1 MTFRLEKQPAGK
13 TSTRFFVYDAAN
25 STVGIITVPNEA
37 TADLENHWK
46 SAPAQSSPKKNAA
59 SARKQNP
66 AVAAML
72 KASKERGPISKEAI
86 LRGC

>member
-1 MTFRLEKQPAGK
+1 MTFRLEKQSPGK
-13 TSTRFFVYDAAN
+13 VATRFFAYDAAN
-25 STVGIITVPNEA
+25 SIVGTINVPNESVS
-37 TADLENHWK
+37 DLENHWK
-46 SAPAQSSPKKNAA
+46 SAPASSSPKKNAA

>member
-1 MTFRLEKQPAGK
+1 MTTFRLEKQPRGK
-13 TSTRFFVYDAAN
+13 TSTRFFVYDDKD
-25 STVGIITVPNEA
+25 SIVGTINVPNEA

-46 SAPAQSSPKKNAA
+46 AAPASSSPKNAA

-66 AVAAML
+66 AVAAMV
-72 KASKERGPISKEAI
+72 ASARKRGPISKEAI

>member
-1 MTFRLEKQPAGK
+1 MTFRLERQPSGK

-25 STVGIITVPNEA
+25 SIVGTINVPNESVG
-37 TADLENHWK
+37 DLQKHWK
-46 SAPAQSSPKKNAA
+46 DVSPSSPKNAA

-66 AVAAML
+66 AVAAMV
-72 KASKERGPISKEAI
+72 KASKERGPISRQAI